1 MAFQVAIDGP
11 SASGK
16 SSIAKQV
23 AKQFNLVHINTG
35 LMYRAMAFYALQQNI
50 SLNDEEG
57 LVELIETADLKLTTE
72 QLVILN
78 GEDVSEQLKNVSLE
92 ASAVSRHPK
101 VRNLLVQMQQK
112 MAAATDCVMDGRD
125 IGTVVLPNADVKIF
139 ITADVKERARRR
151 YVELINLGQNVI
163 FDDIFED
170 MINRD
175 DQDINRPVGPLKQ
188 AEDAIM
194 VDTTGNSF
202 AQSVSAVIEIV
213 SQKCEKEESYD

>member
-163 FDDIFED
+163 FDDILED